1 VDDKDAFQRAVE
13 TMKNDD
19 SRSYKLRFAVAM
31 GSMSKLS
38 KDSTAA
44 QSSPSSSSEV
54 EAFQMDEILE
64 QQTTL
69 TLEGQG
75 ILIYDR
81 STGEPSHVSSSQRY
95 ASVV

>member
-38 KDSTAA
+38 KDPNA
-44 QSSPSSSSEV
+44 SPTSSSSSEV
-54 EAFQMDEILE
+54 EAFQMDEIPE
-64 QQTTL
+64 QQSTL

-81 STGEPSHVSSSQRY
+81 STGEPSHVSSCQRY
-95 ASVV
+95 TDVV